1 MYLIKPGK
9 NLFFVF
15 MCFDTKFVTP
25 KPLFDTSF
33 KKFDTGV
40 LSKRNVSKYVPTK
53 IYFLKKQSNRINRK

>member
-1 MYLIKPGK
+1 MYLIKPEK

-33 KKFDTGV
+33 KKFVTHIDP
-40 LSKRNVSKYVPTK
+40 LSY
-53 IYFLKKQSNRINRK
+53 NRSADSL

>member
-1 MYLIKPGK
+1 MYLIKPEK

-33 KKFDTGV
+33 KKFVTHIDP
-40 LSKRNVSKYVPTK
+40 N
-53 IYFLKKQSNRINRK
+53 IFKQ